1 MKFYLSL
8 VLVLAS
14 TAAFQFCA
22 FAQQDDLPQ
31 TISIDS
37 LQTEIA
43 TDTLL
48 SPITDTLAS
57 RQKKSDIDT
66 VVYASGTDSLFFF
79 VKEKK
84 MSIYGEGKIN
94 YRQSEIKSANIFLDF
109 NKFEIEAIGVPSDTS
124 EAELVG
130 TPVLTEAGEVYEGKR
145 MKYNFKTGQGSLSA
159 ADTELEGAFYHGARI
174 KKVTQD
180 TYFIEDGVYTTCDAE
195 EPHFYFSSPKMK
207 MTQGEELAAEWIW
220 LNFGGV
226 PFPIPL
232 PFIVV
237 PLQSGR
243 RSGIIPPVFGS
254 DARYGTY
261 LSRFGYFW
269 AISDYMDINAT
280 MDYYTRGSFGLGS
293 RFRYAN
299 RYNYN
304 GFAEGSYRDFSE
316 GEPTDPNYNKQIDWR
331 IKFFHAQTFTPTL
344 RLDANLEFASQDFLQ
359 NGTGN
364 LNDLLRNEIISN
376 ATLSKT
382 WDESGNSAS
391 INYNRRQVLETNDIF
406 EVLPSAL
413 FKLAQSYP
421 FRSSSS
427 EADRQWY
434 ELLGYSYTGQFQN
447 QRNKTGGVLDERLGL
462 QHSITSDMSPKIGYF
477 SISPRIRFDSKWYNE
492 QSEQFVVASSTGQD
506 SVVTNEVKKLSAVN
520 TFDLGVNASTKFYG
534 MFNINSLGINA
545 IRHTV
550 TPNISYNYRPDFSE
564 PGWGYY
570 GQYTKLD
577 GSTVRYDRYQKEVYG
592 GGGSGEQQNINFSI
606 GNNFEMKTIMDPT
619 DTTSKENKIQLLN
632 LTIGSGY
639 NFAADSLNFADIN
652 LNYRTQVG
660 ELFDLSGGSRFTPYD
675 YSGTTSKI
683 NRYLADAGKGLL
695 RLTGLN
701 FSVSSSISGE
711 KFASSDDQN
720 KEGEDEFGLI
730 DEESKNVYQGIY
742 NNNDPDFTIPWSIS
756 LSYNYNLDRPTPDR
770 STIYSNISGSFS
782 FSLTPLWKFDLTG
795 SYDFQSKEFAAPQV
809 RISRDLH
816 CWLMNFVWNPI
827 GTYTGFRFE
836 IRVKAPQLQ
845 DLKMTKQ
852 DQFFNTR

>member
-1 MKFYLSL
+1 MKIILSAIL
-8 VLVLAS
+8 IVFFSLS
-14 TAAFQFCA
+14 A
-22 FAQQDDLPQ
+22 FAQQDDLIQ
-31 TISIDS
+31 TIEIDS
-37 LQTEIA
+37 LQA
-43 TDTLL
+43 NLPDTLL
-48 SPITDTLAS
+48 SSVIDTAET
-57 RQKKSDIDT
+57 RPQKKSDIDT
-66 VVYASGTDSLFFF
+66 VVYASGSDSLFFF

-94 YRQSEIKSANIFLDF
+94 YRKSEIKSANIFLDF
-109 NKFEIEAIGVPSDTS
+109 TKFEIEAIGVPSDSAST
-124 EAELVG
+124 EFIG
-130 TPVLTEAGEVYEGKR
+130 TPVLSEDGEVYEGKR

-159 ADTELEGAFYHGARI
+159 ADTELEGAFYHGAKI
-174 KKVTQD
+174 KKVTKD

-195 EPHFYFSSPKMK
+195 EPHYYFSSPKMK
-207 MTQGEELAAEWIW
+207 MIQGEELAAEWIW

-226 PFPIPL
+226 PAPIPL
-232 PFIVV
+232 PFIIV

-243 RSGIIPPVFGS
+243 RSGLIPPVFGS

-304 GFAEGSYRDFSE
+304 GFFEGSYRDFTQ
-316 GEPTDPNYNKQIDWR
+316 GETTDPGFSEQVDWR
-331 IKFFHAQTFTPTL
+331 IKVFHNQSITPTL
-344 RLDANLEFASQDFLQ
+344 KLDANLEFASKDFLQ

-391 INYNRRQVLETNDIF
+391 INYNRRQVLEKNEIF

-413 FKLAQSYP
+413 FRLAQSYP
-421 FRSSSS
+421 FRTSSG
-427 EADRQWY
+427 ETDRAWY
-434 ELLGYSYTGQFQN
+434 ELFGYSYSGQFQN

-477 SISPRIRFDSKWYNE
+477 TVAPRFRLDSKWYNE
-492 QSEQFVVASSTGQD
+492 QIEQLVVASSTGSD
-506 SVVTNEVKKLSAVN
+506 SIVTKDIKELSTVN
-520 TFDLGVNASTKFYG
+520 TFDVGLSASTKFYG

-545 IRHTV
+545 VRHTV
-550 TPNISYNYRPDFSE
+550 TPSISYNYRPDFSE
-564 PGWGYY
+564 PGWGYF
-570 GQYTKLD
+570 GEYTLSD
-577 GSTVRYDRYQKEVYG
+577 GRKVKYNKYQKEVYG
-592 GGGSGEQQNINFSI
+592 GASAGEQQNINFSM
-606 GNNFEMKTIMDPT
+606 GNNFELKTTVDPT

-632 LTIGSGY
+632 LTVGTGY
-639 NFAADSLNFADIN
+639 NIAADSLNFADVS
-652 LNYRTQVG
+652 LTYRTQVG
-660 ELFDLSGGSRFTPYD
+660 ELFDFSGSSRFTPYD
-675 YSGTTSKI
+675 YNGTTTRI
-683 NRYLADAGKGLL
+683 NRYLVDAGKGLL

-701 FSVSSSISGE
+701 FSVSTRLSGE
-711 KFASSDDQN
+711 KFTSSE
-720 KEGEDEFGLI
+720 KEVEKPGDEFGLV
-730 DEESKNVYQGIY
+730 DEQSKSVYQGIY
-742 NNNDPDFTIPWSIS
+742 NQQDPDFTIPWSIS
-756 LSYNYNLDRPTPDR
+756 LTYNYNLNRPTPEQ
-770 STIYSNISGSFS
+770 STTYSNLSGSLS

-795 SYDFQSKEFAAPQV
+795 SYDFERKEFAAPQV

-816 CWLMNFVWNPI
+816 CWLMNFTWNPI

-845 DLKMTKQ
+845 DLKLSKQ
-852 DQFFNTR
+852 DQFYNTR